1 MSLNINFEIVDNL
14 KLKTSN
20 KKSYL
25 LRFNYTPSLVKEV
38 SEYHKRYFIKDLKAW
53 ELPCDDYSLNFIKE
67 LIRKYDSI
75 SYNKLFGSSLDIVV
89 SEQKQKEIDSITL
102 PNIDSK
108 IKLFKHQEDT
118 IKFGILRN
126 SFLLGDEMGL
136 GKTAAVIHY
145 AIYKKTSSY
154 YKHCLVITGIN
165 GLKYNWYKEV
175 SIHSNESSYIL
186 GMRELKRKQ
195 GYKIGNSNDILKD
208 LEYIDNLPYF
218 IITNIETLRNT
229 QIASKLVK
237 LVEYNK
243 IQMVV
248 MDEAQ
253 AIKNPQSQQGSAFL
267 RLRAK
272 TKVAMTGTP
281 IMNNP
286 VELYPIFN
294 WLDIDKHSYYQFKQ
308 HYCIFGGY
316 GNYEIVGYK
325 HLEDIQ
331 EKLDKVMLRRLKKDV
346 LDLPDKLYKTEY
358 LEMTKEQERL
368 YKEVKTDILSQID
381 LIKSVPNP
389 LVSLLRL
396 RQVTGNPQLLAS
408 DAQISPKFIRLL
420 ELAKELKENNE
431 KFIVFSNW
439 SSMIKSAYDM
449 LSKYMKCEIITGET
463 PQNDRM
469 GIIDNFTNNSHCI
482 LGTVGALGT
491 GFNLTAATTIIFLD
505 SPWNR
510 ATKVQAEDRAYR
522 IGTKSNVSIIT
533 LVCKD
538 SIDERIEE
546 IIYKKGIMSDVIVDM
561 KVDLHQNKSAIV
573 DFLLS

>member
-25 LRFNYTPSLVKEV
+25 LRFKYTPSLVKEV

-53 ELPCDDYSLNFIKE
+53 ELPCDDYSLTFIKE
-67 LIRKYDSI
+67 LMRKYDSI

-89 SEQKQKEIDSITL
+89 SEEKQKEIDSITL

-208 LEYIDNLPYF
+208 LESIDNLPYF

-294 WLDIDKHSYYQFKQ
+294 WLDIDNHSYYQFKQ

-316 GNYEIVGYK
+316 SNYEIVGYK

-331 EKLDKVMLRRLKKDV
+331 KKLDKVMLRRLKKDV

-469 GIIDNFTNNSHCI
+469 GIIDNFTNNSNCI

-561 KVDLHQNKSAIV
+561 KVDLHQNKSAVV

>member
-25 LRFNYTPSLVKEV
+25 LRFKYTPSLVKEV

-53 ELPCDDYSLNFIKE
+53 ELPCDDYSFTFIKE
-67 LIRKYDSI
+67 LMRKYDSI

-89 SEQKQKEIDSITL
+89 SEEKQKEIDSITL

-208 LEYIDNLPYF
+208 LESIDNLPYF

-294 WLDIDKHSYYQFKQ
+294 WLDIDNHSYYQFKQ

-389 LVSLLRL
+389 LASLLRL

-469 GIIDNFTNNSHCI
+469 GIIDNFTNNSDCI

-561 KVDLHQNKSAIV
+561 KVDLHQNKSAVV

>member
-53 ELPCDDYSLNFIKE
+53 ELPCDDYSLTFIKE
-67 LIRKYDSI
+67 LMRKYDSI

-89 SEQKQKEIDSITL
+89 SEEKQKEIDSITL

-208 LEYIDNLPYF
+208 LESIDNLPYF

-358 LEMTKEQERL
+358 LEMTKEQQRL

-469 GIIDNFTNNSHCI
+469 RIIDNFTNNSDCI

-561 KVDLHQNKSAIV
+561 KVDLHQNKSAVV

>member
-25 LRFNYTPSLVKEV
+25 LRFKYTPSLVKEV

-53 ELPCDDYSLNFIKE
+53 ELPCDDYSLTFIKE
-67 LIRKYDSI
+67 LMRKYDSI

-89 SEQKQKEIDSITL
+89 SEEKQKEIDSITL

-208 LEYIDNLPYF
+208 LESIDNLPYF

-294 WLDIDKHSYYQFKQ
+294 WLDIDNHSYYQFKQ

-449 LSKYMKCEIITGET
+449 LSKYMKCEIITSET

-469 GIIDNFTNNSHCI
+469 GIIDNFTNNSDCI

-561 KVDLHQNKSAIV
+561 KVDLHQNKSAVV

>member
-53 ELPCDDYSLNFIKE
+53 ELPCDEYSLTFIKE
-67 LIRKYDSI
+67 LMRKYDSI

-89 SEQKQKEIDSITL
+89 SEEKQKEIDSITL

-208 LEYIDNLPYF
+208 LESIDNLPYF

-358 LEMTKEQERL
+358 LEMTKEQQRL

-408 DAQISPKFIRLL
+408 DAQISPKFIRLF

-469 GIIDNFTNNSHCI
+469 CIIDNFTNNSDCI

-561 KVDLHQNKSAIV
+561 KVDLHQNKSTVV

>member
-25 LRFNYTPSLVKEV
+25 LRFKYTPSLVKEV

-53 ELPCDDYSLNFIKE
+53 ELPCDDYSLTFIKE
-67 LIRKYDSI
+67 LMRKYDSI

-89 SEQKQKEIDSITL
+89 SEEKQKEIDSITL

-208 LEYIDNLPYF
+208 LESIDNLPYF

-294 WLDIDKHSYYQFKQ
+294 WLDIDNHSYYQFKQ

-469 GIIDNFTNNSHCI
+469 GIIDNFTNNSDCI

-561 KVDLHQNKSAIV
+561 KVDLHQNKSAVV

>member
-53 ELPCDDYSLNFIKE
+53 ELPCDEYSLTFIKE
-67 LIRKYDSI
+67 LMRKYDSI

-89 SEQKQKEIDSITL
+89 SEEKQKEIDSITL

-208 LEYIDNLPYF
+208 LESIDNLPYF

-358 LEMTKEQERL
+358 LEMTKEQQRL

-408 DAQISPKFIRLL
+408 DAQISPKFIRLF

-469 GIIDNFTNNSHCI
+469 CIIDNFTNNSDCI

-561 KVDLHQNKSAIV
+561 KVDLHQNKSAVV

>member
-25 LRFNYTPSLVKEV
+25 LRFKYTPSLVKEV
-38 SEYHKRYFIKDLKAW
+38 SEYPKRYFIKDLKAW
-53 ELPCDDYSLNFIKE
+53 ELPCDDYSLTFIKE
-67 LIRKYDSI
+67 LMKKYDSI

-89 SEQKQKEIDSITL
+89 SEEKQKEIDSITL

-208 LEYIDNLPYF
+208 LESIDNLPYF

-294 WLDIDKHSYYQFKQ
+294 WLDIDNHSYYQFKQ
-308 HYCIFGGY
+308 YYCIFGGY

-469 GIIDNFTNNSHCI
+469 GIIDNFTNNSDCI

>member
-53 ELPCDDYSLNFIKE
+53 ELPCDDYSLTFIKE
-67 LIRKYDSI
+67 LMRKYDSI

-89 SEQKQKEIDSITL
+89 SEQKQEEIDSITL

-145 AIYKKTSSY
+145 AIYKKTSNY

-208 LEYIDNLPYF
+208 LESIDNLPYF

-358 LEMTKEQERL
+358 LEMTKEQQRL

-449 LSKYMKCEIITGET
+449 LSKYMKCEIITGKT

-469 GIIDNFTNNSHCI
+469 GIIDNFTNNCDCI

-561 KVDLHQNKSAIV
+561 KVDLHQNKSAVV

>member
-53 ELPCDDYSLNFIKE
+53 ELPCDEYSLTFIKE
-67 LIRKYDSI
+67 LMRKYDSI

-89 SEQKQKEIDSITL
+89 SEEKQKEIDSITL

-208 LEYIDNLPYF
+208 LECIDNLPYF

-358 LEMTKEQERL
+358 LEMTKEQQRL

-408 DAQISPKFIRLL
+408 DAQISPKFIRLF

-469 GIIDNFTNNSHCI
+469 CIIDNFTNNSDCI

-561 KVDLHQNKSAIV
+561 KVDLHQNKSAVV